1 MKPSKNLLAQI
12 EDQMGEFSKGQK
24 AIARYILTHYD
35 KAAFM
40 TAYKLGSTV
49 GVSESTVVR
58 FASEVGYEG
67 YPQLQKALQEL
78 IRNRLTSIQ
87 RMEVTSEQ
95 LGDDVLTKV
104 LNMDIERIRKTLENV
119 SQEDFNRAV
128 DALVNAKHIYIIGI
142 RSAASLAGFL
152 SFYFNH
158 IFDNSRLVQTSST
171 SEIFE
176 QLLRVGPGDVLV
188 AISFPRYSRRTVNAA
203 KFSKDRGAQVIS
215 ITDCEDSPLAQYA
228 DILMMA
234 RSDMA
239 SFVDSLVAP
248 MSLINALIVA
258 IGLKKSDEVSKTY
271 SSLEHIWEEYN
282 VYEKADADEEKEP
295 NCAND

>member
-104 LNMDIERIRKTLENV
+104 LNMDIERIRKTLENI

>member
-1 MKPSKNLLAQI
+1 M
-12 EDQMGEFSKGQK
+12 
-24 AIARYILTHYD
+24 
-35 KAAFM
+35 
-40 TAYKLGSTV
+40 
-49 GVSESTVVR
+49 
-58 FASEVGYEG
+58 
-67 YPQLQKALQEL
+67 
-78 IRNRLTSIQ
+78 
-87 RMEVTSEQ
+87 
-95 LGDDVLTKV
+95 
-104 LNMDIERIRKTLENV
+104 
-119 SQEDFNRAV
+119 
-128 DALVNAKHIYIIGI
+128 
-142 RSAASLAGFL
+142 
-152 SFYFNH
+152 
-158 IFDNSRLVQTSST
+158 
-171 SEIFE
+171 
-176 QLLRVGPGDVLV
+176 

>member
-104 LNMDIERIRKTLENV
+104 LNMDIERIRKTLENI

-258 IGLKKSDEVSKTY
+258 IGLKKSDEV
-271 SSLEHIWEEYN
+271 WEEYN